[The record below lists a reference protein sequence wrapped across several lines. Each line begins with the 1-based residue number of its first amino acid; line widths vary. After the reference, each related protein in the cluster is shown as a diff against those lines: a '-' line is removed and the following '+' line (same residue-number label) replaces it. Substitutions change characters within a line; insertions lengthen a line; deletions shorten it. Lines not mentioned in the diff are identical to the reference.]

1 MRKLLEASREAIRP
15 AVMNALLL
23 WERMESG
30 VSYNPTSPEIR
41 DNPYDAYRKLREK
54 DPVHRLR
61 LLNAW
66 LLTGYK
72 EIDDAL
78 RDHEHFTNSQRGFA
92 FTELRTLLHTDPPIH
107 TRLRSLILKA
117 FTPRA
122 VEKLE
127 SRIRDTS
134 ERLLDDIAGK
144 DQIDIIADIAYPL
157 PVIVIADM
165 LGVPPEDRDR
175 FKVWSDDLALSVEP
189 VLARTHTDRIRKSW
203 DEIFEYFEGIIAL
216 RQADPKDDLISLLI
230 AAEDQGNKL
239 SREELLLTL
248 LLLLVAGNETTR
260 NMIGNGT
267 LALLRNPEQMELLRN
282 DGSLLES
289 AVSEFLRY
297 DSPVQLNGRYV
308 FKDTVIGG
316 KRVRAGQQL
325 LCALGAANRDPAVY
339 ADPDRLN
346 IARNEAKHL
355 SFGRG
360 IHHCLGSS
368 LAMLEGRIVFGA
380 LLDRYSSMRLAREP
394 EYRDRIVLRGV
405 KELVV
410 DVEPATRN

>member
-1 MRKLLEASREAIRP
+1 MRRLLEASKEAVRTA
-15 AVMNALLL
+15 AVKALLL

-41 DNPYDAYRKLREK
+41 DDPYEAYRKLRER

-72 EIDDAL
+72 EIDEAL

-92 FTELRTLLHTDPPIH
+92 FTELRTLLHTDPPTH

-127 SRIRDTS
+127 PSIRDTA

-144 DQIDIIADIAYPL
+144 AQIDIIADIAYPL

-203 DEIFEYFEGIIAL
+203 DEIFAYFEGIIAL

-239 SREELLLTL
+239 TREELLLTL

-282 DGSLLES
+282 DRSLLES

-308 FKDTVIGG
+308 FKDAVVGG

-339 ADPDRLN
+339 ADPDRLD

-368 LAMLEGRIVFGA
+368 LAMLEGRIVFAA
-380 LLDRYSSMRLAREP
+380 LLDRYASMRLAREP

-410 DVEPATRN
+410 DVEPAARN

>member
-1 MRKLLEASREAIRP
+1 MKTLLEASKEAIRP
-15 AVMNALLL
+15 VVMNALLL

-41 DNPYDAYRKLREK
+41 DNPYEAYRKLREK

-66 LLTGYK
+66 LLTGY
-72 EIDDAL
+72 EEVDEAL

-92 FTELRTLLHTDPPIH
+92 FTELRTLLHTDPPTH

-122 VEKLE
+122 VERLE
-127 SRIRDTS
+127 PSIRDTA

-144 DQIDIIADIAYPL
+144 DQIDVIADIAYPL

-189 VLARTHTDRIRKSW
+189 VLARAHPDRIRKSW

-230 AAEDQGNKL
+230 AAEDQGSKL
-239 SREELLLTL
+239 TREELLLTL

-267 LALLRNPEQMELLRN
+267 LALLRNPVQMERLRK
-282 DGSLLES
+282 DRSLLES

-339 ADPDRLN
+339 ADPDRLD
-346 IARNEAKHL
+346 IARNEARHL

-368 LAMLEGRIVFGA
+368 LAMLEGRIAFGA
-380 LLDRYSSMRLAREP
+380 LLDRYAAMRLAREP

-410 DVEPATRN
+410 DVEPSARN

>member
-1 MRKLLEASREAIRP
+1 MKKLLEALKEAIRP

-41 DNPYDAYRKLREK
+41 DDPYEAYRKLREK

-72 EIDDAL
+72 EIDEAL

-92 FTELRTLLHTDPPIH
+92 FTELRTLLHTDPPTH

-117 FTPRA
+117 FTPKA

-127 SRIRDTS
+127 PSIRDTAD
-134 ERLLDDIAGK
+134 RLLDDIAGK
-144 DQIDIIADIAYPL
+144 DRINVIADIAYPL

-216 RQADPKDDLISLLI
+216 RQSNPKDDLISLLI

-239 SREELLLTL
+239 TREELLLTL

-267 LALLRNPEQMELLRN
+267 LALLRNPKQMELLRN
-282 DGSLLES
+282 DRSLLES

-308 FKDTVIGG
+308 FKDTVVGG

-339 ADPDRLN
+339 ADPDRLD

-380 LLDRYSSMRLAREP
+380 LLDRYASMRLAREP

-405 KELVV
+405 KELIV
-410 DVEPATRN
+410 DVKPAARS

>member
-1 MRKLLEASREAIRP
+1 MKTLLEASKEAIRP
-15 AVMNALLL
+15 VVMNALLL

-41 DNPYDAYRKLREK
+41 DNPYETYRELREK

-72 EIDDAL
+72 EIDEAL

-92 FTELRTLLHTDPPIH
+92 FTELRTLLHTDPPTH

-122 VEKLE
+122 VERLE
-127 SRIRDTS
+127 PSIRDTA

-144 DQIDIIADIAYPL
+144 DQIDVIADIAYPL

-239 SREELLLTL
+239 TREELLLTL

-267 LALLRNPEQMELLRN
+267 LALLRNPEQMERLRN
-282 DGSLLES
+282 DRSLLES

-308 FKDTVIGG
+308 FKDTVVGG
-316 KRVRAGQQL
+316 KRVKAGQQL

-339 ADPDRLN
+339 ADPDRLD
-346 IARNEAKHL
+346 IARNEARHL

-368 LAMLEGRIVFGA
+368 LAVLEGRIVFGA
-380 LLDRYSSMRLAREP
+380 LLDRYASMRLAREP
-394 EYRDRIVLRGV
+394 GYRDRIVLRGV

-410 DVEPATRN
+410 DVEPSARN

>member
-1 MRKLLEASREAIRP
+1 MGRLLEASKEAVR
-15 AVMNALLL
+15 AVAVNALLL

-41 DNPYDAYRKLREK
+41 DDPYEAYRKLRER

-72 EIDDAL
+72 EIDEAL

-92 FTELRTLLHTDPPIH
+92 FTELRTLLHTDPPTH

-127 SRIRDTS
+127 PSIRDTA
-134 ERLLDDIAGK
+134 ERLLDDVAGK
-144 DQIDIIADIAYPL
+144 GQIDIIADIAYPL

-189 VLARTHTDRIRKSW
+189 ILARTHTDRIRKSW

-216 RQADPKDDLISLLI
+216 RHADPKDDLISLLI

-239 SREELLLTL
+239 TREELLLTL

-267 LALLRNPEQMELLRN
+267 LALLRNPAQMELLRN
-282 DGSLLES
+282 DRSLLES

-308 FKDTVIGG
+308 FKDTVVGG

-339 ADPDRLN
+339 ADPDRLD
-346 IARNEAKHL
+346 IARNGAKHL

-380 LLDRYSSMRLAREP
+380 LLDRYASMRLAREP

-410 DVEPATRN
+410 DVEPAARD

>member
-1 MRKLLEASREAIRP
+1 MKKLLEALKEAIRP
-15 AVMNALLL
+15 VVMNALLL

-41 DNPYDAYRKLREK
+41 DDPYEAYRKLREK

-72 EIDDAL
+72 EIDEAL

-92 FTELRTLLHTDPPIH
+92 FTELRTLLHTDPPTH

-122 VEKLE
+122 VERLE
-127 SRIRDTS
+127 PSIRDTA
-134 ERLLDDIAGK
+134 ERLLDDVAGK
-144 DQIDIIADIAYPL
+144 NRIDVIADIAYPL

-189 VLARTHTDRIRKSW
+189 VLVRAHTDRIRKSW

-239 SREELLLTL
+239 TREELLLTL

-282 DGSLLES
+282 DRSLLES

-308 FKDTVIGG
+308 FKDTVVGG

-339 ADPDRLN
+339 ADPDRLD
-346 IARNEAKHL
+346 IARNQARHL

-368 LAMLEGRIVFGA
+368 LAMLEGHIVFGA
-380 LLDRYSSMRLAREP
+380 LLDRYASMRLAREP

-405 KELVV
+405 KELIV
-410 DVEPATRN
+410 DVKPAARS

>member
-1 MRKLLEASREAIRP
+1 MGRLLEASKEAVR
-15 AVMNALLL
+15 AVAVNALLL

-41 DNPYDAYRKLREK
+41 DDPYEAYRKLRER

-72 EIDDAL
+72 EIDEAL

-92 FTELRTLLHTDPPIH
+92 FTELRTLLHTDPPTH

-127 SRIRDTS
+127 PSIRDTA
-134 ERLLDDIAGK
+134 ERLLDDVAGK
-144 DQIDIIADIAYPL
+144 GQIDIIADIAYPL

-189 VLARTHTDRIRKSW
+189 ILARTHTDRIRKSW

-216 RQADPKDDLISLLI
+216 RHADPKDDLISLLI

-239 SREELLLTL
+239 TREELLLTL

-267 LALLRNPEQMELLRN
+267 LALLRNPAQMELLRN
-282 DGSLLES
+282 DRSLLES

-308 FKDTVIGG
+308 FKDTVVGG
-316 KRVRAGQQL
+316 KRVKAGQQL
-325 LCALGAANRDPAVY
+325 LCALGAANRDPAAY
-339 ADPDRLN
+339 ADPDRLD
-346 IARNEAKHL
+346 IARNGAKHL

-380 LLDRYSSMRLAREP
+380 LLDRYASMRLAREP

>member
-1 MRKLLEASREAIRP
+1 MRKLLEASKEAIRP
-15 AVMNALLL
+15 VVMNALLL

-41 DNPYDAYRKLREK
+41 DNPYEAYRELREK

-72 EIDDAL
+72 EIDEAL

-92 FTELRTLLHTDPPIH
+92 FTELRTLLHTDPPTH

-127 SRIRDTS
+127 PSIRDTA

-144 DQIDIIADIAYPL
+144 DQIDVIADIAYPL

-230 AAEDQGNKL
+230 AAEDQGSKL
-239 SREELLLTL
+239 TREELLLTL

-267 LALLRNPEQMELLRN
+267 LALLRNPEQMERLRN
-282 DGSLLES
+282 DRSLLES

-308 FKDTVIGG
+308 FKNTVVGG
-316 KRVRAGQQL
+316 KRVKAGQQL

-339 ADPDRLN
+339 ADPDRLD

-368 LAMLEGRIVFGA
+368 LAVLEGRVVFDA
-380 LLDRYSSMRLAREP
+380 LLDRYPSMRLAREP

-410 DVEPATRN
+410 DVEPAARN